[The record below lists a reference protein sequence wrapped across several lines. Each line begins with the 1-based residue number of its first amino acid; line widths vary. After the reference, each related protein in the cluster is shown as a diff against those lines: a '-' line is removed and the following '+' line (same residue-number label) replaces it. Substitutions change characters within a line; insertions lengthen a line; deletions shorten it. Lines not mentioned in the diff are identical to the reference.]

1 MAELSLDLDAID
13 VDGKP
18 IVDPTVFVR
27 VSGKTDPITATIK
40 VALNG
45 APRAL
50 RFDNGPS
57 GFSVALRVTPSRYLD
72 GAVFCTVDGDGI
84 VTPMRP
90 LRLPRRSSE
99 WRPAFTPWQRLPEPF
114 TSLQRI
120 LDRSP
125 DFRLGRTS
133 NPERFVEVRYDGVDP
148 DDESRVLAKLSL
160 LNLYSRLNMELVP
173 GAGKAWFSTVQELL
187 VATRERFIA
196 EVDEG
201 CWGTVRMF
209 ADNPPEGFVK
219 ARSDLHVDNFEA
231 IPGVEQVRDLA
242 SVKTREDRANLQFTV
257 CRAMR
262 SGKEVFL
269 LDTDIDEN
277 GNLLRHT
284 FDLIKHI
291 VTGGTHPIDIH
302 EALRKNFP
310 QVALGYELEPRA
322 FQPQTITAT
331 AATEIPGIERGEVTG
346 GV

>member
-1 MAELSLDLDAID
+1 MADLSLDLDIID

-27 VSGKTDPITATIK
+27 VTGTTDPTTATVK
-40 VALNG
+40 VGLNG
-45 APRAL
+45 APRPL
-50 RFDNGPS
+50 RFENGPS
-57 GFSVALRVTPSRYLD
+57 GFSAALRVTPSRYAD

-99 WRPAFTPWQRLPEPF
+99 WRPRFTPWQQLPDAF
-114 TSLQRI
+114 ASLQRI
-120 LDRSP
+120 LEKSS

-133 NPERFVEVRYDGVDP
+133 NPERLVEGRYDGVDP

-173 GAGKAWFSTVQELL
+173 GAGNSWFGLVQELL
-187 VATRERFIA
+187 VATRERFLAQIDEACWATVRTIA
-196 EVDEG
+196 EV
-201 CWGTVRMF
+201 
-209 ADNPPEGFVK
+209 PPDGFIR
-219 ARSDLHVDNFEA
+219 ARSDLHVENFEA
-231 IPGVEQVRDLA
+231 VPGVEQVRDLA
-242 SVKTREDRANLQFTV
+242 SVKTREEKANLQFTV
-257 CRAMR
+257 CRATR
-262 SGKEVFL
+262 NGQEVFL

-310 QVALGYELEPRA
+310 QVALGYQLQPRA
-322 FQPQTITAT
+322 LQPQTITAS
-331 AATEIPGIERGEVTG
+331 AARVPAIGMG
-346 GV
+346 GVAEGV